1 MTSTVDQP
9 LVDFT
14 ELAYVSGQP
23 VGRAIIKERFED
35 FQVDEVLG
43 FEPTGSGEHL
53 FLKIRKQ
60 DLGTTQVASL
70 LARQSGASPAAIGY
84 SGMKD
89 RRAVC
94 TQWFSV
100 PKKCATSLAEGALNS
115 PQLQLLESRSNER
128 KLKIGSHRANRF
140 QLRLRAFSGDETDLQ
155 VRLERAKTSGVPN
168 YFGPQRLG
176 RAMSNVSQAQD
187 YFRAFDENRE
197 GIRLSRKKRSMLLSA
212 SRSYLFN
219 MILSRRVSEASWD
232 KLLAGEV
239 VNLDGT
245 GRFFKAHI
253 AQADQ
258 EQELHNRMDALD
270 IHPTGLLAGKIAAK
284 GRYIASETVA
294 ALETETLSAYPELCS
309 GLLRAGVAS
318 GRRALRLVPGDLEY
332 MVDQKENSVLLSF
345 VLPAGGYATAL
356 LRELVQ
362 VE

>member
-1 MTSTVDQP
+1 MNTTEQL
-9 LVDFT
+9 LVDFAQ
-14 ELAYVSGQP
+14 LAYAGGQP
-23 VGRAIIKERFED
+23 DGRATIKQRFED

-53 FLKIRKQ
+53 YLKIQKQ

-70 LARQSGASPAAIGY
+70 LAEHLGADPSAIGY

-100 PKKCATSLAEGALNS
+100 PKKCAHNLTQAMLNS
-115 PQLQLLESRSNER
+115 PDLQLLESQSNDR
-128 KLKIGSHRANRF
+128 KLRIGSHRANRF
-140 QLRLRAFSGDETDLQ
+140 KLRLRAFRGDKADLQ
-155 VRLERAKTSGVPN
+155 GRLEWVKTRGVPN

-176 RAMSNVSQAQD
+176 RGMSNVCQAQD
-187 YFRAFDENRE
+187 YFRAFDESKE

-219 MILSRRVSEASWD
+219 VILSRRVSDASWD

-239 VNLDGT
+239 LNLDGT
-245 GRFFKAHI
+245 GRFFKA
-253 AQADQ
+253 QADQ
-258 EQELHNRMDALD
+258 EQELCGRLKALD
-270 IHPTGLLAGKIAAK
+270 IHPTGLLAGIIGAK
-284 GRYIASETVA
+284 DPYVASETVA
-294 ALETETLSAYPELCS
+294 RLESEVLSDYPVLCD
-309 GLLRAGVAS
+309 GLSTIGVSAS
-318 GRRALRLVPGDLEY
+318 RRALRLVPRDLEY
-332 MVDQKENSVLLSF
+332 MFDQKENSVLLSF

-362 VE
+362 V